1 MEIVKFILACIGSFI
16 AMAGF
21 FGGLWANYKKK
32 VEAKIA
38 EVQKSADAKI
48 KKQEERIEKLE
59 TIVAELQKTVSD
71 GLGQRLSNI
80 EGEMKGMNNILKQ
93 IQGWFINNTPRK

>member
-16 AMAGF
+16 ATTGF
-21 FGGLWANYKKK
+21 FGGLWANQKKK

-38 EVQKSADAKI
+38 GVQNSADSKI

-59 TIVAELQKTVSD
+59 DVVAELQKTVSD